1 MPVIAIQGKC
11 EVKKKKDLPALD
23 NTAIFENLNDPENK
37 AIKLVTK
44 FPLLLH
50 VLLIFINLCTPQF
63 KKFNHGDIL
72 TFN

>member
-1 MPVIAIQGKC
+1 LLNLQVYYSEEVVKLPVIAIQGKC

-50 VLLIFINLCTPQF
+50 VLLFF
-63 KKFNHGDIL
+63 SSS
-72 TFN
+72 